1 MKKLLYT
8 FLIFAIAVLWSSC
21 RKDFV
26 TVPSS
31 GQLEF
36 SKDTVY
42 LDTIFTNIG
51 SSTYNLK
58 VYNRSDDDINIP
70 TIQLGEGVT
79 SKYRLNVDGIAG
91 KVFENVELLANDSLF
106 IFVETTVDI
115 NDFAS
120 GDQFLYTDAI
130 EFDNGSN
137 QQKVE
142 LVTLVQDAVFL
153 YPQQFDDGTI
163 ETLLL
168 GVDDEGNETR
178 IEGFFLEDSEL
189 NWTNDKPY
197 VIYGYA
203 AVGQNKVLNIDA
215 GARIHF
221 HANSGI
227 IVANEGSLHV
237 NGTVSNTEELEG
249 EVIFEGDRLEPGFA
263 NVPGQWGTI
272 WLTDG
277 STNNIIEHA
286 TIKNATV
293 GILTENSDGTT
304 NPTLT
309 LNNSQI
315 HNSATVGLL
324 ARTGFVEA
332 NNTVIGSAGQSSLY
346 CNLGGHYT
354 FRHCTF
360 ANYWTNSFRVFPTV
374 LLDNFFDLGDGS
386 FPLTENLVEANFSNC
401 IIDGSNNIE
410 LILDKNDSADFN
422 YNFQNCLIKFDDFQN
437 RFSNDTLY
445 NFSNDTIFDETD
457 IAISSSTF
465 DFKNP
470 AENEFIIGA
479 DSGAIGFGNPTT
491 TATFAPIDIL
501 GTTRVL
507 APNNKTDIGAYQ
519 HITFDDD

>member
-1 MKKLLYT
+1 MKKLLYA
-8 FLIFAIAVLWSSC
+8 FLIFAIAILWSSC

-70 TIQLGEGVT
+70 TIQLGEGET

-106 IFVETTVDI
+106 IFVETTVNI

-130 EFDNGSN
+130 QFDTGGN

-153 YPQQFDDGTI
+153 YPQQFNDGTV

-168 GVDDEGNETR
+168 SVDDEGNETR
-178 IEGFFLEDSEL
+178 IEGFFLEDTEL

-203 AVGQNKVLNIDA
+203 AVGQNKVLTIDA
-215 GARIHF
+215 GARVHF

-227 IVANEGSLHV
+227 IVANEGSLQV
-237 NGTVSNTEELEG
+237 NGTTSTTEELEG
-249 EVIFEGDRLEPGFA
+249 EVIFEGDRLEPVFA

-277 STNNIIEHA
+277 STNNFINHA
-286 TIKNATV
+286 TIKNASV
-293 GILTENSDGTT
+293 GILADNNDGTA

-332 NNTVIGSAGQSSLY
+332 TNTVIGNAGQASLY
-346 CNLGGHYT
+346 CNFGGQYRFT
-354 FRHCTF
+354 HCTF

-374 LLDNFFDLGDGS
+374 LLDNYFDLQDGS
-386 FPLTENLVEANFSNC
+386 FPLLEPIDATFLNC
-401 IIDGSNNIE
+401 IIDGNNNIE
-410 LILDKNDSADFN
+410 LVLDANESAAFV

-437 RFSNDTLY
+437 RFTTDPLY
-445 NFSNDTIFDETD
+445 NFNESTLFDEVSLLL
-457 IAISSSTF
+457 SSNSI

-470 AENEFIIGA
+470 EENEFMIGA
-479 DSGAIGFGNPTT
+479 DSDAIGIGNPTIT
-491 TATFAPIDIL
+491 SMFAPNDIL
-501 GTTRVL
+501 GTNRTT
-507 APNNKTDIGAYQ
+507 APNNKTDAGAYQ
-519 HITFDDD
+519 NVIFEDD